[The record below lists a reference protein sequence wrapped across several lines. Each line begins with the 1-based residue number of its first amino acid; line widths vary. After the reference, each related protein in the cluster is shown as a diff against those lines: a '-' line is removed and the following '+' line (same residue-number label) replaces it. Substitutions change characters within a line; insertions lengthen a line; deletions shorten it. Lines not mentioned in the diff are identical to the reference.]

1 MRRPKRKLAGRSS
14 SFHVVCCSWNRRV
27 GGSCRGSSSAEDGVY
42 IEVKSTS
49 SASRELFEV
58 SPAEIDFMRRAGP
71 AYMYEIHRVWDAG
84 SRDVRLARLQH
95 PAAHLAAGKLTLLM
109 SFGGASVPPALHAS
123 SDSCLALTANWSL
136 GDLPGPN
143 RAAPLRSSAEPWS
156 QRFALGCVSRFGE
169 VGFITPNHQLN
180 TIIMSLYN
188 VFLIIYQDNYV

>member
-1 MRRPKRKLAGRSS
+1 MHVQVVNIGIIGNSYLTYSMQQHAWSFFPLGSWDVSLALRCAVGTPIRQTRRMDMRRPKRKLVVRRRSTL
-14 SFHVVCCSWNRRV
+14 FVALGTVAWVVH
-27 GGSCRGSSSAEDGVY
+27 AEEAAVPKTVY

-71 AYMYEIHRVWDAG
+71 AYMYEIHRVWGAG

-123 SDSCLALTANWSL
+123 SDSIHAHDA
-136 GDLPGPN
+136 
-143 RAAPLRSSAEPWS
+143 
-156 QRFALGCVSRFGE
+156 
-169 VGFITPNHQLN
+169 
-180 TIIMSLYN
+180 
-188 VFLIIYQDNYV
+188 

>member
-1 MRRPKRKLAGRSS
+1 MHVRVVNIGIIGNSYLTYSMQQHAWSFFPLGSWDVSLALRCAVGTPIRQTRRMDMRRPKRKLAGRSS

-123 SDSCLALTANWSL
+123 SDSIHAHDA
-136 GDLPGPN
+136 
-143 RAAPLRSSAEPWS
+143 
-156 QRFALGCVSRFGE
+156 
-169 VGFITPNHQLN
+169 
-180 TIIMSLYN
+180 
-188 VFLIIYQDNYV
+188 